1 MPLGG
6 GDMRRRS
13 FCAGGL
19 AALGAAS
26 IPFHRALAAD
36 SGADIPA
43 VGLDGRELTLKSADI
58 QDLRAGLRG
67 ELITVA
73 HPDYASARRLWNPAF
88 DRHPSLI
95 VRCAGAAD
103 VRRAVSFSGARGLL
117 TAVRAG
123 GHSVSGQSGCDRGL
137 VIDLSR
143 MRAVE
148 VDPVAKLARVEAGAH
163 RGEQA
168 PGATEAH
175 RAPRSEERRVGKE
188 CRERGWRGT
197 VT

>member
-1 MPLGG
+1 
-6 GDMRRRS
+6 MRRRS

-73 HPDYASARRLWNPAF
+73 HPDY
-88 DRHPSLI
+88 
-95 VRCAGAAD
+95 
-103 VRRAVSFSGARGLL
+103 
-117 TAVRAG
+117 
-123 GHSVSGQSGCDRGL
+123 
-137 VIDLSR
+137 
-143 MRAVE
+143 
-148 VDPVAKLARVEAGAH
+148 
-163 RGEQA
+163 
-168 PGATEAH
+168 
-175 RAPRSEERRVGKE
+175 
-188 CRERGWRGT
+188 
-197 VT
+197 

>member
-1 MPLGG
+1 
-6 GDMRRRS
+6 MRRRT

-36 SGADIPA
+36 GGADIPA

-123 GHSVSGQSGCDRGL
+123 GHSVSG
-137 VIDLSR
+137 
-143 MRAVE
+143 
-148 VDPVAKLARVEAGAH
+148 
-163 RGEQA
+163 
-168 PGATEAH
+168 
-175 RAPRSEERRVGKE
+175 
-188 CRERGWRGT
+188 
-197 VT
+197 